1 MYVLIVGGGRTGS
14 HLASLLMANGYEV
27 RVVERRQEVLQNL
40 HQELPTEV
48 IYEGDGTD
56 PQVLEAV
63 DIRRANVFA
72 AVDNDDADNLMATF
86 LARRQF
92 GVKRVIGRVN
102 NPRNA
107 WLFTEEFGVDVALNQ
122 ADIMAK
128 LIEEQMSLGDMM
140 TMLKLRQGE
149 FSLVEEK
156 IFPGAPAAGKS
167 IKDLPLPSNSMI
179 CGIIRHG
186 ETVLPRGDAVLQ
198 EGDEIIA
205 LVDDD
210 SREIV
215 ADLLG
220 RPKELG

>member
-14 HLASLLMANGYEV
+14 HLASLLMADGYEV

-63 DIRRANVFA
+63 DVRRANVFA

-156 IFPGAPAAGKS
+156 IFPGAPAVGIS
-167 IKDLPLPSNSMI
+167 IKELPLPSNSMI